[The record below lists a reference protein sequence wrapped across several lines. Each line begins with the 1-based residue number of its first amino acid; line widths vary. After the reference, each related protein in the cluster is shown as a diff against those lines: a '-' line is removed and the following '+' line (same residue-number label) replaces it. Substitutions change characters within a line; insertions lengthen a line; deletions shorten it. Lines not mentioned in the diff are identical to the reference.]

1 MITIRTLR
9 PGNVSVIT
17 FDCYGTLIDWETGIW
32 EAFRGAAATDGARL
46 DRGEVLAAYH
56 AIEPMVESGTFRPYR
71 DVLRETARRVA
82 AECGWTISPPRAAF
96 LPESLG
102 RWPPFPDTATALTR
116 LAGRFRLGILSNVD
130 EDLLEETLERL
141 DCEFDFWVTADRVE
155 SYKPDLAHFEAARPF
170 VGDSAGWLHAAQ
182 SLFHDVAP
190 ANTLGLP
197 VVWVNRKAERR
208 PPEGPLP
215 DHEVPDLATLADWL
229 ISSEKAGRDT

>member
-1 MITIRTLR
+1 MITIRILR
-9 PGNVSVIT
+9 PESVSVVT

-32 EAFRGAAATDGARL
+32 EAFRSASANDGVRL
-46 DRGEVLAAYH
+46 DREEVLAAYH
-56 AIEPMVESGTFRPYR
+56 AVEPMVESGTFRPYR

-82 AECGWTISPPRAAF
+82 GECGWTISAPRAGF

-102 RWPPFPDTATALTR
+102 RWPVFPDTNRALAR
-116 LAGRFRLGILSNVD
+116 LARRYRLGILSNVD
-130 EDLLEETLERL
+130 EDLLVETQRRL
-141 DCEFDFWVTADRVE
+141 DVEFDFWVTADRVE

-208 PPEGPLP
+208 PADGPLP
-215 DHEVPDLATLADWL
+215 DHEVADLAALADWL
-229 ISSEKAGRDT
+229 ISAEEDGA